1 MRTNT
6 VLISRM
12 YEYRIYPF
20 KNQQRILNR
29 QLDLACD
36 MYNSLLGLK
45 QEIWKETEKSL
56 TKIDLDNIITELKA
70 DNPNWKDIHSQVL
83 QNVSDRLSKA
93 FDNFFRRVREK
104 KSGKRVKVGYPR
116 FKKQHR
122 YKSITFPQSGF
133 KFVSDKKLCIS
144 KVGDV
149 PIVLS
154 RVPKGE
160 VKTMTVKIKN
170 GKWYV
175 CFSCILEQKI
185 PKHPHKDKE
194 IGIDVGL
201 TKFAYLSNDII
212 IQKERFYKQKE
223 KRIKRLQRRLS
234 RKKKGSHSRC
244 KARLILAIEHEKVA
258 DRRHDFQHRAS
269 RYIADT
275 YGQIGVEGLN
285 INGML
290 KNRHLAKHI
299 ADAGWRGF
307 LQKTCYKAVSAGG
320 MFVVGD
326 RWSPSTK
333 ECNDCHAIIDM
344 TLADRIFN
352 CPVCGAKI
360 DRDYKASIHRKP
372 SNIKKRD
379 KQYKEYN
386 AQHQNGIIRKNRA
399 GHVRIYACGDSA
411 STLRTKCNASG
422 VVEAKNH
429 PSM

>member
-1 MRTNT
+1 
-6 VLISRM
+6 M
-12 YEYRIYPF
+12 YKYRIYPF
-20 KNQQRILNR
+20 KNQQRILNQ

-36 MYNSLLGLK
+36 VYNSLLDLK

-56 TKIDLDNIITELKA
+56 TKIDLDNTITELKI
-70 DNPNWKDIHSQVL
+70 DNPKWKEIHSQVL
-83 QNVSDRLSKA
+83 QNVSDRVSKA
-93 FDNFFRRVREK
+93 FDNFFRRVKEK
-104 KSGKRVKVGYPR
+104 KAGKRIKVGYPR
-116 FKKQHR
+116 FKKSVK
-122 YKSITFPQSGF
+122 YKSITYPQSGF
-133 KFVSDKKLCIS
+133 KFVSDKRVYIS
-144 KVGDV
+144 NIGEV

-154 RVPKGE
+154 RIPKGE

-170 GKWYV
+170 NKWYV

-201 TKFAYLSNDII
+201 TKFAHLSDDTII
-212 IQKERFYKQKE
+212 KNERFLKQKE

-234 RKKKGSHSRC
+234 RKKKGSHNRC
-244 KARLILAIEHEKVA
+244 RARLILAIEHEKVSN
-258 DRRHDFQHRAS
+258 RRDDFQHKAS
-269 RYIADT
+269 RHIADE

-290 KNRHLAKHI
+290 KNHKLAKHI
-299 ADAGWRGF
+299 SDVGWGRF

-320 MFVVGD
+320 IFFVGD

-333 ECNDCHAIIDM
+333 ECNDCHTIIDM
-344 TLADRIFN
+344 TLADRIFS

-386 AQHQNGIIRKNRA
+386 VQHQTGIIRKNRDGQA
-399 GHVRIYACGDSA
+399 RIYACGNST
-411 STLRTKCNASG
+411 STLHMVRNASG

-429 PSM
+429 PPQLH